1 MQWQTFQ
8 ALPFPNP
15 RQPQNLRFQLRITHR
30 AQTIARGLA
39 ARCLRRIRRAEQGQS
54 FLDAQE
60 PVGGAH
66 FLVGLFEVSRA
77 DQRQRF
83 AGEKGC
89 FRAEVFGGNGR
100 SRIGRAGGVLSVRV
114 WPVRVWP
121 GSVARSGRR
130 RGRAAA
136 RIIRALRPIGH
147 RQWRKTR
154 RDAFAVDLAK
164 PAPRGPAIDR
174 RVRHLQRV
182 GNRAERF
189 AGLGAA
195 FGFGLQGGARG
206 RIARGHRRGGHDV
219 VIAWAAPALDSVSER
234 VLERWPDRARRV
246 AAGQGHHVQ
255 HAGL

>member
-15 RQPQNLRFQLRITHR
+15 RQPQNLRFELRITHCT
-30 AQTIARGLA
+30 QTVARGLA
-39 ARCLRRIRRAEQGQS
+39 ARCLRRIRRAEQGQP

-66 FLVGLFEVSRA
+66 FLVGLFEVARA

-83 AGEKGC
+83 AGQKGC
-89 FRAEVFGGNGR
+89 FRAEVFGCNGR
-100 SRIGRAGGVLSVRV
+100 WRFSGAGGVRSVRGWRVRV
-114 WPVRVWP
+114 WLVRKR
-121 GSVARSGRR
+121 G

-136 RIIRALRPIGH
+136 CIIRALGPIRHGQ
-147 RQWRKTR
+147 RRKAR

-164 PAPRGPAIDR
+164 PALRGPAIDR
-174 RVRHLQRV
+174 CVRHLQRV

-189 AGLGAA
+189 AGLGSA

-206 RIARGHRRGGHDV
+206 RVARAHRRGGHDV

-246 AAGQGHHVQ
+246 AAGRGHRVQ